1 MPFIET
7 RTGTSLFYRDWGTGR
22 PVLFCAAAGM
32 DSIEARG
39 VMADLMA
46 RGLRAIA
53 VDRRGHGRSDDPGM
67 GYDYDTLAD
76 DLADLIDHLNLHELT
91 LVGHS
96 MGGGEIVRYL
106 TRYGSE
112 RIDRIALVAAALPF
126 LLATPDNPDG
136 VPREAADALRDS
148 WHHHQDVWL
157 RDNAD
162 PYLGVGLPGCDVSQ
176 IDRDRVLASIG
187 CGTSL
192 QAILECNRA
201 VVETDFR
208 TELREIDVPTL
219 IIHGDADASISLDF
233 GGRRQAELI
242 PNSELIV
249 YENAPHGVYLTHGPR
264 LTADLLAF
272 LGESPA
278 RRAVSRPEPVGSAP
292 LR

>member
-39 VMADLMA
+39 VMADLVAQGM
-46 RGLRAIA
+46 RAIA
-53 VDRRGHGRSDDPGM
+53 LDRRGHGRSDDPGL

-76 DLADLIDHLNLHELT
+76 DLADLIDHLNLHGLM

-106 TRYGSE
+106 TRYGSA
-112 RIDRIALVAAALPF
+112 RVDRIVLVAAALPF
-126 LLATPDNPDG
+126 LLATPDNPAG
-136 VPREAADALRDS
+136 VPGEAADALRDS
-148 WHHHQDVWL
+148 WRHHQDAWL
-157 RDNAD
+157 RDNTD
-162 PYLGVGLPGCDVSQ
+162 PYIGEGLPGCAVSG
-176 IDRDRVLASIG
+176 IARDRVMASIG
-187 CGTSL
+187 SGTSL

-208 TELREIDVPTL
+208 AEMRDIDVPTL
-219 IIHGDADASISLDF
+219 IIHGDADASITLEF
-233 GGRRQAELI
+233 GGRRQADLI
-242 PNSELIV
+242 PGSELVV
-249 YENAPHGVYLTHGPR
+249 YENAPHGIYLTHGPR

-272 LGESPA
+272 TSEY
-278 RRAVSRPEPVGSAP
+278 AVLQTSSTGD
-292 LR
+292 